1 MQPLLPLALLGNL
14 GGPDILIIGLVALLI
29 FGKRLP
35 EVGKNL
41 GKTIVEF
48 KKGLNGKPLAEEEP
62 AAEETEQAAALP
74 PASTVRRLQ
83 SGSRVSASSVP
94 AKNLPQTEEV

>member
-1 MQPLLPLALLGNL
+1 MDPVLPLALLGNL
-14 GGPDILIIGLVALLI
+14 GGPDLLIIGLVALLI

-48 KKGLNGKPLAEEEP
+48 KKGLNGKPLVEEEP
-62 AAEETEQAAALP
+62 AAEETEQAATLP
-74 PASTVRRLQ
+74 PATTVRRLQ
-83 SGSRVSASSVP
+83 STSRVSAGRVA
-94 AKNLPQTEEV
+94 AKNLAQSEEV

>member
-1 MQPLLPLALLGNL
+1 MHPVLPLAFFGNL
-14 GGPDILIIGLVALLI
+14 GGPDLLIIGLVALLI

-62 AAEETEQAAALP
+62 AAEETEQSASLP
-74 PASTVRRLQ
+74 TPPMVRRLQ
-83 SGSRVSASSVP
+83 GTGRVSASP
-94 AKNLPQTEEV
+94 AKKLAQTEEV